1 MATDDN
7 ITTGPWLNDNGPK
20 ARTRLAHKK
29 GMKNGVTQIEL
40 QNVERD
46 LKAEFRRKVS
56 LEAKRMRYRLKKEGM
71 STEAI
76 AAKVKKEIAE
86 FKSNLTI
93 SNYSPLQAMRYVLSL
108 RMFNKEYSDAMD
120 VAQILIRYTH
130 SPAPQQ
136 INTDINNTSDL
147 CEEEIAERIVQLSME
162 IGNIND

>member
-1 MATDDN
+1 MGLKELRQQ
-7 ITTGPWLNDNGPK
+7 I
-20 ARTRLAHKK
+20 ARERANQSNENSAVRKK
-29 GMKNGVTQIEL
+29 TE
-40 QNVERD
+40 ER
-46 LKAEFRRKVS
+46 K
-56 LEAKRMRYRLKKEGM
+56 LKKEGM

-76 AAKVKKEIAE
+76 EAKVKKEIAE